1 MNLHFLENVT
11 ADRSMTRVYF
21 FISGKVAVLRRH
33 QCRTTVSRV
42 LKAPHCSPGTTSHP
56 LSNMNKRST
65 GLFEQKHYFLCS
77 ENSTTVF
84 TKRSFPYNIDISTL
98 FLELNSPPTSIPTDP
113 FTTSIH
119 NMNELATFNYG
130 RTPPGHY
137 NLRNVFNSM

>member
-84 TKRSFPYNIDISTL
+84 TKGSFPYNIDISTL
-98 FLELNSPPTSIPTDP
+98 LFELNNPPPQFPLTHSQ
-113 FTTSIH
+113 
-119 NMNELATFNYG
+119 
-130 RTPPGHY
+130 PPGITL
-137 NLRNVFNSM
+137 NLKLLF